1 VHAQCMILTEHGIR
15 FAKDGDH
22 FYFVEYPNLAMLR
35 VERYRVGGRTF
46 GSLDDANA
54 KRAAP

>member
-1 VHAQCMILTEHGIR
+1 MIFCADSGLH
-15 FAKDGDH
+15 FANEGGH
-22 FYFVEYPNLAMLR
+22 WRCVEYPELVMLR
-35 VERYRVGGRTF
+35 GDHYRVGGRTF

>member
-1 VHAQCMILTEHGIR
+1 MILTEHGIR